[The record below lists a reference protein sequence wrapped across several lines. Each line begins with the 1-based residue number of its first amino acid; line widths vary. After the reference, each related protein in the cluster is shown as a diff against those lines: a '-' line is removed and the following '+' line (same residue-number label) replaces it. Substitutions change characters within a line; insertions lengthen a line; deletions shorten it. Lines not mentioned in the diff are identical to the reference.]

1 MKRVFPYFKNIYYG
15 CCDRLDDRMEYVSA
29 LPNVRK
35 MSCSPW
41 SHREAFAEKLP
52 VSIIMSNKP
61 NPAFL
66 AGDGFDEDAVRADI
80 RYTVETARKY
90 GKTLEMILKDVS
102 TVRYDVSRLKRFC
115 AIAMEEAGA

>member
-1 MKRVFPYFKNIYYG
+1 
-15 CCDRLDDRMEYVSA
+15 
-29 LPNVRK
+29 
-35 MSCSPW
+35 
-41 SHREAFAEKLP
+41 
-52 VSIIMSNKP
+52 MSNKP

-66 AGDGFDEDAVRADI
+66 AGDGFDEDTVRADI